1 MHDLYFEYFQSTF
14 AEYFLHHAFLIVSS
28 SFLTSESVHEGD
40 IMSKS
45 RLLSQLWC
53 NVQKMKVVLQIM
65 SSSFFFVF
73 FLPAPL
79 SPINGVSA
87 RQPGL
92 QGGGL
97 SRKSTSPQ
105 PAVWGEAILTENH
118 PEHLMTGKQDL
129 CVLQTCREQCGEAGW
144 GLRVHDEIWHITAYT
159 SQVLK

>member
-65 SSSFFFVF
+65 SSSFFFF
-73 FLPAPL
+73 FFSLRHCLQLTACLRGSPACRAEA
-79 SPINGVSA
+79 SPENQPPHSLRSEGRPFWLRTIPSIWWLENKICVYSKHAGNSA
-87 RQPGL
+87 ERQ
-92 QGGGL
+92 
-97 SRKSTSPQ
+97 
-105 PAVWGEAILTENH
+105 AEDWGCT
-118 PEHLMTGKQDL
+118 TRSD
-129 CVLQTCREQCGEAGW
+129 
-144 GLRVHDEIWHITAYT
+144 T
-159 SQVLK
+159 SQRTHHKY